1 MNAYRGY
8 LELVRP
14 ANVATALADI
24 LAGYTVAGLPHTPSL
39 AWLLVSTACLYAGG
53 VVLNDVFDREIDRA
67 ERPERPIPSGRVSTA
82 SAAGLGSGLLAAGI
96 LFGVLTNPTA
106 GVVAT
111 ATAAC
116 VLLYDAWGKRQGLLG
131 PVNMGMTRTAVLNVV
146 GLTPGIVNAAPQ
158 LARWAAGAA
167 LARIRPAFPAV
178 TCTAQSNY
186 LTGLYPSTHGIVGNG
201 WYAHEDAE
209 IKFWKQSNRLV
220 QAPKIW
226 ERARELESTFTCA
239 NLFWWYNMSEI
250 TLTQRRH
257 REELR
262 A

>member
-1 MNAYRGY
+1 
-8 LELVRP
+8 
-14 ANVATALADI
+14 
-24 LAGYTVAGLPHTPSL
+24 
-39 AWLLVSTACLYAGG
+39 
-53 VVLNDVFDREIDRA
+53 
-67 ERPERPIPSGRVSTA
+67 
-82 SAAGLGSGLLAAGI
+82 
-96 LFGVLTNPTA
+96 
-106 GVVAT
+106 
-111 ATAAC
+111 
-116 VLLYDAWGKRQGLLG
+116 
-131 PVNMGMTRTAVLNVV
+131 MTRTAVLNVV

-226 ERARELESTFTCA
+226 ERARELDSSFTCA
-239 NLFWWYNMSEI
+239 NLFWWYNMYLDRGS
-250 TLTQRRH
+250 QRHAAADVPRRRPQAPGCLH
-257 REELR
+257 DPCRS

>member
-1 MNAYRGY
+1 
-8 LELVRP
+8 
-14 ANVATALADI
+14 
-24 LAGYTVAGLPHTPSL
+24 
-39 AWLLVSTACLYAGG
+39 
-53 VVLNDVFDREIDRA
+53 
-67 ERPERPIPSGRVSTA
+67 
-82 SAAGLGSGLLAAGI
+82 
-96 LFGVLTNPTA
+96 
-106 GVVAT
+106 
-111 ATAAC
+111 
-116 VLLYDAWGKRQGLLG
+116 
-131 PVNMGMTRTAVLNVV
+131 MTRTAVLNVV

-239 NLFWWYNMSEI
+239 NLFWWYNMYSTADLSVTPRPMYPADGRKLPDVYTTPANLRDE
-250 TLTQRRH
+250 LQRRTV
-257 REELR
+257 RERRADLVRAMADHENRPLRLELIRRPQEMLDERPPRQRMQHFRPRRLHAR
-262 A
+262 ALACGQDDDVKGHFQ